1 MSLSVRVPR
10 RLETSI
16 LFDKLEPP
24 WYPVSR
30 LVFTEGAFLRL
41 CQGVPHLA
49 TYPLFFT
56 EHTSLPSGKGET
68 DRTPYRI
75 CGCLSL
81 VEDFCLLLRSPAS
94 PLSDYVVQPY

>member
-56 EHTSLPSGKGET
+56 KHTSLPSGKGE
-68 DRTPYRI
+68 DRQN
-75 CGCLSL
+75 SL
-81 VEDFCLLLRSPAS
+81 PHLRLFVLGGRLLPTS
-94 PLSDYVVQPY
+94 